1 MAFLL
6 PQNIPT
12 RNDIPD
18 RLNLLGRVL
27 RDALDGADEV
37 IVWLEGRSGGA
48 HLLVLDPSCG
58 ILLLDAPPLKAGP
71 GADRGG
77 GGADTAEVRETVR
90 NRLSDIETVSAGL
103 QLDGLAA
110 ACAVALPDLEREAAA
125 RRGWAAD
132 GPGLLCQE
140 DFRPDRLRAAF
151 RTALGAPARALEPQD
166 VQKARAAVNPRI
178 IIDRPGTQG
187 RLAFRPPELSSEELL
202 RMLDRE
208 QERVAEHLGW
218 GYQVLR
224 GVAGSGKT
232 LVLLHRARHLAR
244 LFPDWRI
251 LVLCY
256 NKALSLEL
264 ARQIGENSRV
274 EVRTV
279 DSLAYQLAYPTARRH
294 KGGDRFDVRRESAAR
309 KAKNISDAD
318 RFDAVLV
325 DEAQDLKNTGLDLA
339 WEMLKRRRRMLM
351 PARQDPGSFVMA
363 LDPDQ
368 DIFLHRRRQMD
379 WNPPGMTARG
389 RTTLFRR
396 NYRNT
401 RQILELAWGVLSEL
415 SPRRPDAVEPEV
427 AREGPAPVV
436 RECGDLAAEAR
447 YIAGEVENLLKG
459 GVEPDSILVM
469 FGAANN
475 VIEMLCRPFERLG
488 LPLHFVQR
496 NRESREEAVSVSGKV
511 RIASLRSLKGLEF
524 SRVFIGGAADIWMP
538 EDQDDPE
545 SIGRLLYVGMT
556 RAMDEL
562 TVAYSGEGPAGGA
575 LRRLNE

>member
-12 RNDIPD
+12 RNDISA
-18 RLNLLGRVL
+18 RLNLAGRVL
-27 RDALDGADEV
+27 RDALGDADEV
-37 IVWLEGRSGGA
+37 IIWLEQRNGEA

-58 ILLLDAPPLKAGP
+58 ILLLDAPPLEAAP
-71 GADRGG
+71 GAEREAGE
-77 GGADTAEVRETVR
+77 ATAAEVRETVR
-90 NRLSDIETVSAGL
+90 NRLSEIETVSAGL

-125 RRGWAAD
+125 KRGWAAD
-132 GPGLLCQE
+132 GRGLLSQE

-151 RTALGAPARALEPQD
+151 RRALGAPARALEPD
-166 VQKARAAVNPRI
+166 EARMARAAVNPRI
-178 IIDRPGTQG
+178 IIDRAGAQG
-187 RLAFRPPELSSEELL
+187 QLAFRPPELSADELL

-218 GYQVLR
+218 GYQMLR

-244 LFPDWRI
+244 LFPAWRI

-264 ARQIGENSRV
+264 ANQIGESGQV

-279 DSLAYQLAYPTARRH
+279 DSLAYQHAYPNARRH
-294 KGGDRFDVRRESAAR
+294 AGEDRFDVRRESASR
-309 KAKNISDAD
+309 KAKTLSDAD
-318 RFDAVLV
+318 RYDAVLV
-325 DEAQDLKNTGLDLA
+325 DEAQDLKSTGLDLA

-368 DIFLHRRRQMD
+368 DIFLHRRREMD

-389 RTTLFRR
+389 RTTIFRR

-436 RECGDLAAEAR
+436 RECGDLAAEAL
-447 YIAGEVENLLKG
+447 YIAGEVKSLLDG
-459 GVEPDSILVM
+459 GVDPDSILVM
-469 FGAANN
+469 FGPSNN
-475 VIEMLCRPFERLG
+475 SIGGLCRPFERLG
-488 LPLHFVQR
+488 VPHHFVQR
-496 NRESREEAVSVSGKV
+496 DQESRAEVVSVRSKV

-524 SRVFIGGAADIWMP
+524 SRVFIGGAADVWMP
-538 EDQDDPE
+538 EGQDDPE

-562 TVAYSGEGPAGGA
+562 TVAYSGEGPAGSA